1 MNRPLLRDFLAK
13 YPDHKKLLDAAPGL
27 LILDLVEFLCPYGVK
42 VGGIYKH
49 FKGDRYKVLGFV
61 RDSAD
66 WEGELHVRYA
76 QVDNVEHEATRPLS
90 EFLGEVER
98 DDYKGPRFILVS

>member
-1 MNRPLLRDFLAK
+1 M
-13 YPDHKKLLDAAPGL
+13 
-27 LILDLVEFLCPYGVK
+27 
-42 VGGIYKH
+42 
-49 FKGDRYKVLGFV
+49 LGFV